1 MDYSRG
7 ADKAVCRRNM
17 PLAFNKRNTGYMEMC
32 RSILKV
38 MTLKSTAKDTMVF
51 PNAVNLWCEQ
61 TP

>member
-1 MDYSRG
+1 
-7 ADKAVCRRNM
+7 M
-17 PLAFNKRNTGYMEMC
+17 PLAFNKQNTGYMEMC

-38 MTLKSTAKDTMVF
+38 TTLKSTAKDTMVF

>member
-7 ADKAVCRRNM
+7 ADKAACRRNM
-17 PLAFNKRNTGYMEMC
+17 ALAFNKQNSGYMEMC

-51 PNAVNLWCEQ
+51 LNAVSL
-61 TP
+61 